1 MIPFNNSFTILPSI
15 LSADIGCLLDE
26 VRHVD
31 IPEIQYL
38 HIDVMDGH
46 FVPNFTFGPAVVKSL
61 KKNTRFKL
69 DVHLMVANP
78 VDHIRW
84 FAEAGADIITIHQE
98 TDPHLDRQ
106 IHLIKESGAK
116 AGISLNPSTPLET
129 IRWLLKEIDLVL
141 LMSVNPGFGGQ
152 KFIPYSLDKI
162 AQLKKMR
169 EEAGATFRIEVDGG
183 IDSKTAPMV
192 IKSGAEM
199 LVAGNAI
206 FGQKDRQKAI
216 RAILNSIAAGTT

>member
-1 MIPFNNSFTILPSI
+1 M
-15 LSADIGCLLDE
+15 LDE
-26 VRHVD
+26 VRQVD

-106 IHLIKESGAK
+106 IHFIKESGAK

-141 LMSVNPGFGGQ
+141 VMSVNPGFGGQ

-183 IDSKTAPMV
+183 IDSQTAPMV
-192 IKSGAEM
+192 IESGAEM

-206 FGQKDRQKAI
+206 FGQEDRQRAI